1 MNIKFNDFHKQ
12 YLAQKL
18 AYNKA
23 LTGVLE
29 SGYYILGSQVASF
42 EKSLAS
48 YLGVKYIVGVAN
60 GLEALQLSLMA
71 LNIGPGDEVITTCQ
85 SAVATALAIKAV
97 GATPVFVDIDEYVY
111 STRDNHFV
119 DTLRKDYGQA
129 NISAIGIHWLLFGD
143 NYHKDFSPEPV
154 YNRFT
159 RRALKINHHIKSVAR
174 LKEVISFRTPHSF
187 ITQNNTIDEHFNI
200 IPNGDPW
207 YEPATADILRCNHYM
222 TNTKAECFKRREGKT
237 RVDVKEIIT
246 GTEEYFLLNNKN
258 EVEDND
264 IWKVL

>member
-1 MNIKFNDFHKQ
+1 MN
-12 YLAQKL
+12 Y
-18 AYNKA
+18 
-23 LTGVLE
+23 
-29 SGYYILGSQVASF
+29 
-42 EKSLAS
+42 
-48 YLGVKYIVGVAN
+48 
-60 GLEALQLSLMA
+60 LSLCVVIKNECLYLEDWIRFYLKQGIEHFYIFNNDSEDDPKLLLKPWIDEGKISFFELPGRA
-71 LNIGPGDEVITTCQ
+71 KQVVAYEHVLNNCKNTTEWC
-85 SAVATALAIKAV
+85 L
-97 GATPVFVDIDEYVY
+97 FVDIDEYVY

-222 TNTKAECFKRREGKT
+222 TKTKAECFKRREGKT